1 MRSVSFQ
8 EYVKEVLKRATYKKG
23 KDFPC
28 VVAVAP
34 DLPGCLT
41 QGDDFEEARENLID
55 AIQLWIT
62 SALRDGESLPTV
74 NGHMLVTARPKV
86 GRQRK
91 KVSHA

>member
-23 KDFPC
+23 RDFPC

-41 QGDDFEEARENLID
+41 QGDDFEEVRENLID

-62 SALRDGESLPTV
+62 SGLRDGDTLPTV
-74 NGHMLVTARPKV
+74 NGHALINT
-86 GRQRK
+86 GRGLDI
-91 KVSHA
+91 

>member
-1 MRSVSFQ
+1 MKPVSFQ

-23 KDFPC
+23 RDFPC
-28 VVAVAP
+28 VVAIAP

-62 SALRDGESLPTV
+62 SALRDGESLPIV
-74 NGHMLVTARPKV
+74 NGSAPATKTRRVYA
-86 GRQRK
+86 
-91 KVSHA
+91 